1 MMIYKLAGE
10 AFPDIKIPE
19 LTAFYEELEKWSD
32 IFGGRPKWRRVK
44 RSGGLVR
51 GSERMVN
58 MLNTGKILCDEETA
72 RQEYEK
78 IISESRV
85 SAGMTDLLALSEAE

>member
-1 MMIYKLAGE
+1 MIYKLAGE

-19 LTAFYEELEKWSD
+19 LAAFYEELEKWSD
-32 IFGGRPKWRRVK
+32 IFGGRPKWR
-44 RSGGLVR
+44 S
-51 GSERMVN
+51 VN

-85 SAGMTDLLALSEAE
+85 SAGMTDLLALNDKEE

>member
-32 IFGGRPKWRRVK
+32 IFEGRPKWLRVK

-51 GSERMVN
+51 GTERMVN
-58 MLNTGKILCDEETA
+58 MLNMGKILCDEETA
-72 RQEYEK
+72 QQEYEK

>member
-32 IFGGRPKWRRVK
+32 IFEGRPKWRRVK

-58 MLNTGKILCDEETA
+58 MLNTGKILCEEET
-72 RQEYEK
+72 
-78 IISESRV
+78 
-85 SAGMTDLLALSEAE
+85 